1 MFQQVGELF
10 KIAQTY
16 PSSVSYC
23 FPTMDK
29 LNSPMTV
36 EEVIENWQRQA
47 DSPKVNRGRRAS
59 DRITQ
64 SESLPTPVDRTRV
77 DQSDYDS

>member
-1 MFQQVGELF
+1 
-10 KIAQTY
+10 
-16 PSSVSYC
+16 
-23 FPTMDK
+23 MDK

-47 DSPKVNRGRRAS
+47 DSHKVNRGRRAS
-59 DRITQ
+59 DRRTQ
-64 SESLPTPVDRTRV
+64 SESLPAPAGTTRV